1 MMHDNNSIINTLI
14 NLNNKRRVNFY
25 SLGRYALLDVLN
37 VFNINK
43 SSVILL
49 PDFICN
55 DVVAVL
61 KYNKFKIVYFS
72 VGKDLVP
79 LLPSSQW
86 PNSDAVVAI
95 NFFGIPQP
103 LSPYIEYSKRTGS
116 IIIEDN
122 AHGFLSQTQQ
132 GVWLG
137 MRTDAGIF
145 SMRKTL
151 ELPDGAAAFIN
162 DHVIMKNKLSE
173 QLDFLGRGVYPLLA
187 IKNKIRNI
195 YLIGGIYL
203 TSTGVSEPIV

>member
-1 MMHDNNSIINTLI
+1 MHYNNSIINTLI

-86 PNSDAVVAI
+86 QNSDAV
-95 NFFGIPQP
+95 
-103 LSPYIEYSKRTGS
+103 
-116 IIIEDN
+116 
-122 AHGFLSQTQQ
+122 
-132 GVWLG
+132 
-137 MRTDAGIF
+137 
-145 SMRKTL
+145 
-151 ELPDGAAAFIN
+151 
-162 DHVIMKNKLSE
+162 
-173 QLDFLGRGVYPLLA
+173 
-187 IKNKIRNI
+187 
-195 YLIGGIYL
+195 
-203 TSTGVSEPIV
+203 